1 MNNRKIGKFRVIKW
15 FLDTE
20 WRQVAEI
27 FSQLKIVPVDV
38 EYRYDRDVFM
48 YTALCEQFEEVPL
61 GMPIPEYRIAVNRQE
76 DGTIKASI
84 EKLEKDTKKSLT
96 FGKNFV

>member
-1 MNNRKIGKFRVIKW
+1 MNNRKIGKFGVSKW

-20 WRQVAEI
+20 WEQVAEI

-38 EYRYDRDVFM
+38 EYKHNRDGFI

-61 GMPIPEYRIAVNRQE
+61 GETIPEYIIIVNRQE

-84 EKLEKDTKKSLT
+84 EKLKKDTKEGLT
-96 FGKNFV
+96 FGKKFG

>member
-1 MNNRKIGKFRVIKW
+1 MNNRKIGKFEVSKW

-20 WRQVAEI
+20 WGQVAEI

-38 EYRYDRDVFM
+38 EYRYDKDNFI

-61 GMPIPEYRIAVNRQE
+61 GESIPEYQIIIDRQE

-84 EKLEKDTKKSLT
+84 EKLEKNAKEGLIFD
-96 FGKNFV
+96 

>member
-1 MNNRKIGKFRVIKW
+1 MNNRKIGIFEISKR

-27 FSQLKIVPVDV
+27 FSQLKIVPIDV
-38 EYRYDRDVFM
+38 EYRYNRDSFM
-48 YTALCEQFEEVPL
+48 YTALCEQFEKVPL
-61 GMPIPEYRIAVNRQE
+61 GETIPKYTIIVKRQE

-84 EKLEKDTKKSLT
+84 EKLEENTKHGLT